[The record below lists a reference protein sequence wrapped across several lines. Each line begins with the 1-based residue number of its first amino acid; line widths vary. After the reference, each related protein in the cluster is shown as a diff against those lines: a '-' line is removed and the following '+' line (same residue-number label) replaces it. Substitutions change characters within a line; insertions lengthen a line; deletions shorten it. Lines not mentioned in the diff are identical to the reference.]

1 MSTFIGQLIGFA
13 VIVFII
19 VKWVAPLVKGMM
31 TNQQEAIRAAL
42 AQSAEAAQKLADADA
57 MHAKAL
63 ADAAAESSRVTGE
76 AKQDSER
83 IKAQLAEQAG
93 VDAERIKAQGGQQV
107 LLLRQQLVRELRVG
121 LGDEAVAKAADLVRA
136 HVADPAA
143 RAATVDRFL
152 DDLDQMAPSGAVV
165 QTGAT
170 AGLRAA
176 SREALANLVAEF
188 DSVAGNDGGAGG
200 LDADGLTALADDLAS
215 VARLLITESALNK
228 HLAEPTDAP
237 TAKVA
242 LVDKLFTGKIGEPA
256 LKLLRTAASQR
267 WSTEANFVD
276 AIEHTAR
283 IALLQR
289 ANVAG
294 EVDEVEDQLFQF
306 GRVLD
311 AEPRL
316 SALLSDYTADAA
328 GRIALLDK
336 VVGTGSSANGTA
348 AALLAQTVGLLR
360 GERADEAVMDLA
372 ELAVARRGEVVA
384 HVSAAADLS
393 DAQRDRLT
401 TVLTRIY
408 GHPVAIQ
415 LNVDPELL
423 GGLSIT
429 VGDEVI
435 DGSIASRLAAAQTQL
450 PD

>member
-31 TNQQEAIRAAL
+31 AKQQEAIRVAL

-57 MHAKAL
+57 MHAKAV
-63 ADAAAESSRVTGE
+63 ADAEAESSSVTGE

-107 LLLRQQLVRELRVG
+107 HLLRQQLVRELRVG

-143 RAATVDRFL
+143 QAATVDRFL
-152 DDLDQMAPSGAVV
+152 DDLDQMAPSEAVIE
-165 QTGAT
+165 TGAT

-188 DSVAGNDGGAGG
+188 DSAASG
-200 LDADGLTALADDLAS
+200 LDADGLTALADDLTS
-215 VARLLITESALNK
+215 VARLLITENTLNK
-228 HLAEPTDAP
+228 HLAEPTDAA

-242 LVDKLFTGKIGEPA
+242 LVDKLLTGKIGEPA
-256 LKLLRTAASQR
+256 LNLVRTAASQR

-289 ANVAG
+289 AKVAG
-294 EVDEVEDQLFQF
+294 EVDEVEDQLFRF

-311 AEPRL
+311 SEPRL
-316 SALLSDYTADAA
+316 STLLSDYTADPA

-360 GERADEAVMDLA
+360 GERADEAVIDLA

-408 GHPVAIQ
+408 GHPVAVQ

>member
-19 VKWVAPLVKGMM
+19 AKWVAPLVKGLMVK
-31 TNQQEAIRAAL
+31 QQEAIRVAL
-42 AQSAEAAQKLADADA
+42 AESAEAAKKLAEADA

-63 ADAAAESSRVTGE
+63 ADAEAEAGSVTGE

-83 IKAQLAEQAG
+83 IKAQLEEQAG
-93 VDAERIKAQGGQQV
+93 IDAERIKAQGGQQV
-107 LLLRQQLVRELRVG
+107 HLLRQQLVRELRLG
-121 LGDEAVAKAADLVRA
+121 LGDEAVAKAGDLVRT

-143 RAATVDRFL
+143 QAATVDRFL
-152 DDLDQMAPSGAVV
+152 DDLDQMAPSAAVIE
-165 QTGAT
+165 TGAT

-176 SREALANLVAEF
+176 SREALANLVSEF
-188 DSVAGNDGGAGG
+188 DSVADG
-200 LDADGLTALADDLAS
+200 LDAEGLTALADDLAA
-215 VARLLITESALNK
+215 VARLLITESTLTK
-228 HLAEPTDAP
+228 HLAEPADSA

-242 LVDKLFTGKIGEPA
+242 LVDKLLTGKVGEPA
-256 LKLLRTAASQR
+256 LKLVRTAGSQR
-267 WSTEANFVD
+267 WSTEDNLVD
-276 AIEHTAR
+276 GIEHIAR
-283 IALLQR
+283 LALLQR
-289 ANVAG
+289 ANAAG

-316 SALLSDYTADAA
+316 SALLSDYTTDAA

-348 AALLAQTVGLLR
+348 AALLSQTIGLLR
-360 GERADEAVMDLA
+360 GERADEAVIDLA

-384 HVSAAADLS
+384 HVSAAADLT
-393 DAQRDRLT
+393 DAQRDRLA

-408 GHPVAIQ
+408 GHPVSVQ
-415 LNVDPELL
+415 LHVDPELL

>member
-19 VKWVAPLVKGMM
+19 AKWVAPLVKGMM
-31 TNQQEAIRAAL
+31 VKQQEAIRVAL
-42 AQSAEAAQKLADADA
+42 AESAEAAKKLAEADA

-63 ADAAAESSRVTGE
+63 ADAEAEAGSVTGE

-83 IKAQLAEQAG
+83 IKAQLEEQAG
-93 VDAERIKAQGGQQV
+93 IDAERIKAQGGQQV
-107 LLLRQQLVRELRVG
+107 HLLRQQLVRELRLG
-121 LGDEAVAKAADLVRA
+121 LGDEAVAKAGDLVRA

-143 RAATVDRFL
+143 QAATVDRFL
-152 DDLDQMAPSGAVV
+152 DDLDQMAPSAAVIE
-165 QTGAT
+165 TGAT

-176 SREALANLVAEF
+176 SREALANLVSEF
-188 DSVAGNDGGAGG
+188 DSVAGG
-200 LDADGLTALADDLAS
+200 LDADGLTALADDLAA
-215 VARLLITESALNK
+215 VARLLITESTLTK
-228 HLAEPTDAP
+228 HLAEPADSA

-242 LVDKLFTGKIGEPA
+242 LVDKLLTGKVGEPA
-256 LKLLRTAASQR
+256 LKLVRTAGSQR
-267 WSTEANFVD
+267 WSTEDNLID
-276 AIEHTAR
+276 GIEHIAR
-283 IALLQR
+283 LALLQR

-311 AEPRL
+311 AKPRL
-316 SALLSDYTADAA
+316 SALLSDYTTDPA

-348 AALLAQTVGLLR
+348 AALLSQTIGLLR
-360 GERADEAVMDLA
+360 GERADEAVIDLA

-384 HVSAAADLS
+384 HVSAAADLT
-393 DAQRDRLT
+393 DAQRDRLAA
-401 TVLTRIY
+401 VLTRIY
-408 GHPVAIQ
+408 GHPVSVQ
-415 LNVDPELL
+415 LHVDPELL